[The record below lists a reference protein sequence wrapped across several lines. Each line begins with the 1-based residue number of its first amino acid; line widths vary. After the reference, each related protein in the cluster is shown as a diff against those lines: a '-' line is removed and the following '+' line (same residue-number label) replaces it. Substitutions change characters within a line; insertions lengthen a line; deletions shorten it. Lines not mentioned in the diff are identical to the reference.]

1 MKLFKLLEDKNISP
15 SDFAEQVKCS
25 LSMISHINS
34 GRRRPSPE
42 LAWRI
47 ERALDGAINH
57 DQLLCPWLYEHL
69 ENLESQIKPEFDQA
83 LSRRIDKTTL
93 IIEG

>member
-1 MKLFKLLEDKNISP
+1 MKLFKLLEDQNIKPVEFS
-15 SDFAEQVKCS
+15 ETVKCS
-25 LSMISHINS
+25 LSMLSHINS

-47 ERALDGAINH
+47 EQALNGAISR
-57 DQLLCPWLYEHL
+57 DQLLCPWVYDHL
-69 ENLESQIKPEFDQA
+69 DSLESQIKPEFDQK

>member
-1 MKLFKLLEDKNISP
+1 MKLFNLLEERNIKP
-15 SDFAEQVKCS
+15 YDFSVSVKCS
-25 LSMISHINS
+25 LSMLSHINS

-47 ERALDGAINH
+47 EQALDSAITR
-57 DQLLCPWLYEHL
+57 DQLLCPWVYDHL
-69 ENLESQIKPEFDQA
+69 ENLESQIKPEFDQR
-83 LSRRIDKTTL
+83 LSRRIDKTTI